1 MCFGV
6 FKNWILEQE
15 RVITVKYTIIKFFKK
30 QLGINN
36 KNSEI
41 SQNINILQYL
51 QKFTRVKNF

>member
-15 RVITVKYTIIKFFKK
+15 RVITVKYTIIKFLKK

>member
-15 RVITVKYTIIKFFKK
+15 RGITVKYTIIKFLKK